1 MNEKEK
7 TDQILRISD
16 IFIREY
22 PTWENVID
30 TLELNSGAKENVG
43 NTLLA
48 RLIRMGVMY
57 PRYSDELQVDGSL
70 VFGNV
75 DELELMFEFRVKRLS
90 RMMQNAVGPQ
100 KHINDLENTKM
111 DILNKQSNVG
121 WNTKPDNIENYL

>member
-57 PRYSDELQVDGSL
+57 PRYSDELQVDCSL

-75 DELELMFEFRVKRLS
+75 DEFELMFDSRAKKDFADDAKCGWTAEAYKRFREYQDGYS
-90 RMMQNAVGPQ
+90 Q
-100 KHINDLENTKM
+100 
-111 DILNKQSNVG
+111 
-121 WNTKPDNIENYL
+121 